1 MKNVS
6 DKLVI
11 ALKHPLETVICV
23 LLLAMTFVVF
33 GQVVAR
39 YVLQTPLSWSEEMAR
54 FMLMWLSMLSAAYG
68 FKTKSHFA
76 LKLLVGRFS
85 SAAQKIIELVVYLV
99 VVLFFA
105 VLLYFSVIFVIGV
118 KGHTAPALGI
128 SMQIPYASMVVGCML
143 ILYESLRSM
152 GALLFDS
159 SSSVKKN

>member
-1 MKNVS
+1 MS
-6 DKLVI
+6 DKIFI
-11 ALKHPLETVICV
+11 ALKHPLETVICM

-33 GQVVAR
+33 GQVIAR

-85 SAAQKIIELVVYLV
+85 GTLQKIIELIVHLLV
-99 VVLFFA
+99 ILFFA
-105 VLLYFSVIFVIGV
+105 ILLYFSVVFVIGV

-128 SMQIPYASMVVGCML
+128 SMQIPYASVVVGCIL

-152 GALLFDS
+152 GTLLFDYS
-159 SSSVKKN
+159 STLKNN

>member
-1 MKNVS
+1 MKTVLAKS
-6 DKLVI
+6 YL

-33 GQVVAR
+33 GQVIAR

-85 SAAQKIIELVVYLV
+85 GVSQKVIEIIVHVV

-105 VLLYFSVIFVIGV
+105 ILLYFSIIFVIGV

-128 SMQIPYASMVVGCML
+128 SMQVPYASMVVGCGL
-143 ILYESLRSM
+143 ILYESLRCVRT
-152 GALLFDS
+152 LLYEYS
-159 SSSVKKN
+159 NSVKDN